1 MDSFTTLIKCEGE
14 FKEGVWMSEKT
25 KWINSYYR
33 FIFLRVLMQKA
44 FLSTQNIKYRLN
56 HSNSNI
62 VRDLAR
68 MEQYYFY
75 DNISYNFLPDMLNKQ
90 MENGMAINEE
100 REELSAQV
108 KEWDDKRNNT
118 LMGILSIFAIFSVSN
133 DTYQLMRD
141 LMKDSLLL
149 LCIISSLTI
158 ICIVFLLV
166 RLIRRG

>member
-1 MDSFTTLIKCEGE
+1 
-14 FKEGVWMSEKT
+14 
-25 KWINSYYR
+25 
-33 FIFLRVLMQKA
+33 MQKA

>member
-1 MDSFTTLIKCEGE
+1 
-14 FKEGVWMSEKT
+14 
-25 KWINSYYR
+25 
-33 FIFLRVLMQKA
+33 
-44 FLSTQNIKYRLN
+44 
-56 HSNSNI
+56 
-62 VRDLAR
+62 
-68 MEQYYFY
+68 
-75 DNISYNFLPDMLNKQ
+75 